1 MEELIKL
8 QTDNKNQITRGLTN
22 FKKSPK
28 ERLTEA
34 YCQIRLETL
43 DQQWKWFTDNHLA
56 IVKSADLEDDCYKKY
71 VEEEIYEETED
82 IYIEYKSMLRFT
94 LNKFTPVYLE
104 SCKQN
109 SNSATNVHTHSSVKL
124 PEICIPKFSGK
135 YSEWATFKDMFTS
148 LIHCNNSLENVQK
161 LHYLKGYLTG
171 EAEQLVRQIPVSAD
185 NYSRTWN
192 LLNERFNNKKYMSHC
207 IIKRLLSQ
215 RNLSSEAASGLKDLI
230 DTTTDCLDA
239 LKNLMIDVSTW
250 DILVI
255 HILALKLDPETKKQW
270 ELHVSSNVGSDSLPT
285 YEQFKSFITQRY
297 RALEFVEPNKYN
309 KAVKVDNGQGKSK
322 AFHVTKYSCVYCGQ
336 EHKISTCSQFLK
348 NNVDER
354 RNFVQQNRLCFNC
367 LGLNHSARE
376 CKVSFHC
383 KTCGRLH
390 HTLLHRTGSS
400 VTDNKVTD
408 RSGGSGGVGVQ
419 GSSAVVGCATTEEA
433 SAATENITSCFS
445 AGKTGKQVL
454 LATAVVKVEAGNG
467 SRKLVRALLDQGSQ
481 ASFVTEST
489 VQFLGLK
496 KTHSRHS
503 ISGLGGD
510 KKVTTNSTVT
520 VNLQSRVNPE
530 IKLTV
535 KAYVLGTITAFL
547 PAKKV
552 VDMEGLDLTGITL
565 ADPDYHT
572 PNKID
577 ILLGADVY
585 GQVLKEGLRKNTPG
599 GLIAQAT
606 ALGWII
612 SGTVTELHDQSNSV
626 VVMHSIMEDNETLKR
641 FWELENEPKDNS
653 ENQMNEEELKC
664 EELYRNTVKRDETG
678 RYIVKIPF
686 KVDKPQVKGSL
697 EIAKKRFDLLE
708 KRLNKNEVFKSK
720 FTEVMDEYLSSEH
733 MELVK
738 EEEQDNPDAVY
749 VPILAVVR
757 EDRVTTRVRV
767 VCDSSCKGKDGISIN
782 DLMMKGPV
790 LQDDLRHL
798 LMRWRKHV
806 CCLVADITKMY
817 LQIKVSEVDKDYQ
830 RLLWRPDPNSA
841 VKAYRML
848 RVSFGSAS
856 APYLAVRTLQ
866 QVAHDEGDK
875 YPEAKERTL
884 RDFYMDDLMTG
895 CDTEEEAIMIYKEM
909 NEMLMKGGFE
919 LRKWTSNKEG
929 VLREIENGQGTG
941 ERENVNLKDNKLK
954 IKLDEVMKILGL
966 TWDRMEDE
974 FQYSVAVSELSE
986 PVTKRKILS
995 EIARLFDPL
1004 GWLSPCI
1011 ILVKIIIQKLW
1022 LKGLDWDEEVP
1033 ADINKQWVTYR
1044 NELPLLK
1051 KFRIPRWMG
1060 TNKNSHIE
1068 LHGFA
1073 DASNAAYAAVVYA
1086 RVIDEEN
1093 NVRVVLL
1100 TAKTKVCPIKIVSIP
1115 RLELCG
1121 AALLAKLL
1129 KEVAKV
1135 LEVDKTNIFA
1145 WTDSTV
1151 VLAWLNSQPRRW
1163 KPFVANRVSDII
1175 TTLEPSQWAHVKSK
1189 DNPADVASRG
1199 LYPSEIL
1206 NSDIWKSGPEFLR
1219 LKEIKR
1225 KHSKDLD
1232 TNVEEIKV
1240 HTVTEEEDAIWER
1253 FSSLNRLVRV
1263 VSYCRRF
1270 INSVKTKGEK
1280 PKTESFLTSKELNES
1295 LVILIR
1301 MCQEQHFK
1309 EDIRALESNT
1319 EDRKKSKLQHLN
1331 LFLDGNRLLRVG
1343 GRLEQSSREY
1353 DSKHPILLPKHSKLS
1368 KINC

>member
-82 IYIEYKSMLRFT
+82 IYIEYKSMLRCT
-94 LNKFTPVYLE
+94 LNKLSPVSLE
-104 SCKQN
+104 SSKQN
-109 SNSATNVHTHSSVKL
+109 SNSASNVYTHSSVKL

-171 EAEQLVRQIPVSAD
+171 EAEQL
-185 NYSRTWN
+185 
-192 LLNERFNNKKYMSHC
+192 
-207 IIKRLLSQ
+207 RLLSQ

-230 DTTTDCLDA
+230 DTTTDCLDHRTLKENA
-239 LKNLMIDVSTW
+239 LKNLKIDVSTW

-309 KAVKVDNGQGKSK
+309 KAVKVDN
-322 AFHVTKYSCVYCGQ
+322 
-336 EHKISTCSQFLK
+336 
-348 NNVDER
+348 
-354 RNFVQQNRLCFNC
+354 
-367 LGLNHSARE
+367 
-376 CKVSFHC
+376 
-383 KTCGRLH
+383 
-390 HTLLHRTGSS
+390 
-400 VTDNKVTD
+400 
-408 RSGGSGGVGVQ
+408 
-419 GSSAVVGCATTEEA
+419 A

-445 AGKTGKQVL
+445 AGKTVKQVL

-496 KTHSRHS
+496 KSHSRH
-503 ISGLGGD
+503 IILGLGGD

-535 KAYVLGTITAFL
+535 KAYVLRTITAFL

-585 GQVLKEGLRKNTPG
+585 GKVLKEGLRKNVPG

-612 SGTVTELHDQSNSV
+612 SGTVTGLHDQSNSV
-626 VVMHSIMEDNETLKR
+626 VVMHSIMEDNEALKR
-641 FWELENEPKDNS
+641 FWELENEPKDKS

-686 KVDKPQVKGSL
+686 KVDKPQVRGSL

-790 LQDDLRHL
+790 LQGDLRHL

-806 CCLVADITKMY
+806 CCLVADITKM
-817 LQIKVSEVDKDYQ
+817 
-830 RLLWRPDPNSA
+830 LLWRPDPKSA

-919 LRKWTSNKEG
+919 LRKWTSNKEE
-929 VLREIENGQGTG
+929 VLNAIENGQGTG

-954 IKLDEVMKILGL
+954 IKLDDVMKILGL
-966 TWDRMEDE
+966 TWDRREDE

-1004 GWLSPCI
+1004 GWLSSCI
-1011 ILVKIIIQKLW
+1011 ILAKILIQKLW

-1033 ADINKQWVTYR
+1033 ADIHKQWVTYR

-1051 KFRIPRWMG
+1051 EFRIPRWMG

-1086 RVIDEEN
+1086 RVIDKEN

-1121 AALLAKLL
+1121 AALLTKLL

-1175 TTLEPSQWAHVKSK
+1175 TSLEPSQWAHVESK
-1189 DNPADVASRG
+1189 ENPADVASRG

-1219 LKEIKR
+1219 QKEIER

-1270 INSVKTKGEK
+1270 INSVKAKGEN

-1295 LVILIR
+1295 LNIIIR
-1301 MCQEQHFK
+1301 ISQVNNFK
-1309 EDIRALESNT
+1309 EDIKALESNQ
-1319 EDRKKSKLQHLN
+1319 EERKKSKLHLN
-1331 LFLDGNRLLRVG
+1331 LYLDGNRLLRVG
-1343 GRLEQSSREY
+1343 GRLEKSNREY
-1353 DSKHPILLPKHSKLS
+1353 DEKHSILLQKHSKLS
-1368 KINC
+1368 KLIAEDAHKKTLHGGKQFWGICVVSIGLLEENYS